1 MSLETYTG
9 YIPALV
15 DTNPEKIDPKSEGD
29 DHLRG
34 IKSTLSVTFAG
45 FTETNVGVSV
55 TASDINAV
63 CAGGAESAMPTGMV
77 SQFAM
82 VTPPTGWLSCDG
94 SIISRT
100 TYANLFAAIG
110 TTFGA
115 GDGSTTFGIPDLRGW
130 FTRGWVSDGT
140 MDLGRVFGS
149 TQIADNQEH
158 SHLGSTLN
166 STNTPVTATDGA
178 HVHSLS
184 QDVLVRNLL
193 QQRGNDQ
200 GNGTSEATV
209 TALSAG
215 DHTHTIED
223 YTHAHIILADG
234 TEGRPNNVA
243 LLYCI
248 KT

>member
-15 DTNPEKIDPKSEGD
+15 DTNPTPTDPKSEGD

-63 CAGGAESAMPTGMV
+63 CAGGAESAMPSGMV
-77 SQFAM
+77 AQFAM
-82 VTPPTGWLSCDG
+82 VTPPTGWLPCDG

-110 TTFGA
+110 TTFGV

-149 TQIADNQEH
+149 TQDDDNAPH
-158 SHLGSTLN
+158 AHGGTTDN

-184 QDVLVRNLL
+184 GDVLIRNLL
-193 QQRGNDQ
+193 EQRGNDQ
-200 GNGTSEATV
+200 GNGTSNATI

-215 DHTHTIED
+215 DHTHTIND
-223 YTHAHIILADG
+223 YTHDHVIPVQG
-234 TEGRPNNVA
+234 EEGRPNNVA